1 MGIAEEWLKY
11 APKPRPLSGR
21 EKWNVFLSYRS
32 VDRAWVLNL
41 YDLLQELGHTVFL
54 DQVALK
60 AGDPLI
66 DKLQEALTA
75 SQAGV
80 LIWSTATG
88 ESKWVSKE
96 YQTLERRATNNED
109 FQFVPIRLDRS
120 SLPEF
125 AANRIFLDF
134 ADYPDGPNGGELL
147 RLLHAIAGRPLSQEA
162 ARFAAGQDEAAKQA
176 VNKVNAAIAN
186 GNEKRLRE
194 LFEMGGLPWR
204 ISAALGCKAAEGLT
218 KLGRN
223 DEAIAM
229 LSQVEAQFPR
239 AIRPQ
244 QLRALALAR
253 RAVRT
258 KNVEDLDIA
267 QEILG
272 ELYSAGERDP
282 ETLGIYA
289 RTWMDRHNLDG
300 NELSLR
306 RSRDLYAEAFEG
318 TKGDYYTGINA
329 AAKSVFLGTT
339 EDLKRADAY
348 ASRVLEVAGTKE
360 CPGDYWKTASVA
372 EALLIRKDY
381 AAAGKIYLA
390 AVTMAPKEIGSHEST
405 WGQARRLMAKLGAT
419 NEEQAAV
426 QKAFAHLMKG
436 A

>member
-1 MGIAEEWLKY
+1 
-11 APKPRPLSGR
+11 
-21 EKWNVFLSYRS
+21 
-32 VDRAWVLNL
+32 
-41 YDLLQELGHTVFL
+41 
-54 DQVALK
+54 
-60 AGDPLI
+60 
-66 DKLQEALTA
+66 
-75 SQAGV
+75 
-80 LIWSTATG
+80 
-88 ESKWVSKE
+88 
-96 YQTLERRATNNED
+96 
-109 FQFVPIRLDRS
+109 
-120 SLPEF
+120 
-125 AANRIFLDF
+125 
-134 ADYPDGPNGGELL
+134 
-147 RLLHAIAGRPLSQEA
+147 
-162 ARFAAGQDEAAKQA
+162 
-176 VNKVNAAIAN
+176 
-186 GNEKRLRE
+186 
-194 LFEMGGLPWR
+194 MGGLPWR